1 MILPR
6 LLRAKLSDPR
16 IFQHAIFATFNI
28 SGIAVAIK
36 LFKYWYVEKEA
47 KQQAEKANLTS
58 QLELLKSQVHPHFL
72 FNTLNNLYSLTL
84 ERSADASALVLD
96 LSGLLRYML
105 YECDSDRVP
114 LARETDIL
122 KNYIKLE
129 KIRYGGRLDISVSY
143 SGDFDNKMIAPLL
156 LLPFLENSFKH
167 GASEQIDQCW
177 ISLDIAVSG
186 DIFHMKLI
194 NSRIP
199 SGPLPSGELA
209 LKM

>member
-1 MILPR
+1 
-6 LLRAKLSDPR
+6 
-16 IFQHAIFATFNI
+16 
-28 SGIAVAIK
+28 
-36 LFKYWYVEKEA
+36 
-47 KQQAEKANLTS
+47 
-58 QLELLKSQVHPHFL
+58 
-72 FNTLNNLYSLTL
+72 
-84 ERSADASALVLD
+84 
-96 LSGLLRYML
+96 ML

-199 SGPLPSGELA
+199 LGPAAVRGIGLENVKKRLDLLYGEA
-209 LKM
+209 YSLKIIPDEEIFTVSLQMTLNT